1 MSLRQQPLARTLRRR
16 LTAISD
22 AGIGWLTLAIIRAT
36 RRIDRRRA
44 AEFAGWFMRK
54 LGPWLPEHR
63 LGRANLLAAF
73 PDKPAAEIEHI
84 LAGVW
89 DNLGRVAAE
98 FAHLDRM
105 RFQRMALLP
114 DDVVARGAQADE
126 VVYDRD
132 NEERARRVF
141 FGGRGT
147 LMFAAHLGNWELP
160 ALVGPA
166 LGADTAVLFR
176 RPNIRAVAEAII
188 SVRAHSMG
196 RLVPTGMAAP
206 VELLHLLQANCHVGM
221 LVDQHHEKGVEV
233 TFFGRRCRANPLIA
247 RLARHVECPIHGVRI
262 VRLPDGHRFQAE
274 ITEPI
279 EPARD
284 AEGRIDVAGTMQAI
298 TSVIEGWVREHPEQ
312 WLWLHR
318 RWRPSSSEA
327 R

>member
-1 MSLRQQPLARTLRRR
+1 MSIRGKPPARTFRRR
-16 LTAISD
+16 LAGVCD
-22 AGIGWLTLAIIRAT
+22 AGVGWLTLAIIRAIRLT
-36 RRIDRRRA
+36 NRRRA
-44 AEFAGWFMRK
+44 AGFAGWLMRK

-63 LGRANLLAAF
+63 LGRANLVAAF
-73 PDKPAAEIEHI
+73 PEKSPAEIEQI

-105 RFQRMALLP
+105 RFQRLAFLP
-114 DDVVARGAQADE
+114 DSFASSASQADE

-132 NEERARRVF
+132 SEERARRMLAA
-141 FGGRGT
+141 GRGT
-147 LMFAAHLGNWELP
+147 LLFTAHLGNWELP

-166 LGADTAVLFR
+166 LGIDTAVLFR
-176 RPNIRAVAEAII
+176 RPNIRAVADAII
-188 SVRAHSMG
+188 SVRANSMG
-196 RLVPTGMAAP
+196 KLVPTGIGAP

-233 TFFGRRCRANPLIA
+233 TFFGRRCRANPLLA
-247 RLARHVECPIHGVRI
+247 RLARHAECPIHGVRI
-262 VRLPDGHRFQAE
+262 VRLPDGNRFRGE

-284 AEGRIDVAGTMQAI
+284 AEGRIDVQGTMQAI
-298 TSVIEGWVREHPEQ
+298 TAIVEAWVREHPEQ

-318 RWRPSSSEA
+318 RWRPFPSEG